1 MKGKM
6 KYEQFIVRH
15 KWWFIIVP
23 VVLTLLAAIPLVNTK
38 INSDL
43 EKYLP
48 KNDPAIKNNLK
59 IEELFGDPDP
69 VMIIF
74 KTDDVLNSKTLTRL
88 KKVSKAFHHSK
99 DFDEVISLFDMKDI
113 KGEDGAMI
121 VDPLVKR
128 IPQNKQQ
135 ENELRKKIMGNEFAY
150 KTLVSDDFRYTTLI
164 LKIKEGVSDEEVVAA
179 VDKVLKKYPG
189 IEKVYKT
196 GYPYLR
202 SQINSDISHDMLV
215 LMPIGLVLMIVFLFI
230 SFRETKAVLAP
241 LLVVAMSIVI
251 SMGFFPLM
259 GWKLSIITILAPIM
273 MIAIANNYGVHFV
286 ARYQE
291 LRAYYPKRS
300 INEITQNT
308 LAYLKKPIIIT
319 ALTTIAGILGLVT
332 HILRPARQLGVA
344 AALGILF
351 ALIFSL
357 TFIPAFI
364 SIHKEKKIKKQR
376 PIRGGR
382 AIQQVLNYFGK
393 ITTRRPVTVLVVSG
407 IILLIAGTGITFLH
421 ADSNSENF
429 LPAKHPFRQATAIV
443 NEKFGGTKNISVL
456 FTGDI
461 KNPALLQRLDHYE
474 SELKKMPEVGHVFSI
489 ATIIRQMSKALNNPG
504 NPLYDTIPPT
514 EAAVAQYLELYSMNG
529 NPEDFEDFVDF
540 DYKNAVLN
548 VQFRADS
555 KSAVDDV
562 IKKINQ
568 LTANDPA
575 RSIMGGYCLVDKE
588 ISESI
593 IRGQIYSLIFAI
605 VAIAILIIIIFRS
618 FIAGL
623 LGSLP
628 LVFTLITLF
637 GTMGWTGIKLDI
649 ATAMLSSIAIG
660 VGVDYT
666 IHFFWRYKYELRQG
680 KAYKDAIINTLST
693 TGRGITINALS
704 VIIGFAVLFISSFLT
719 IKYFAFL
726 IIFSVLI
733 CLLGALILIPAISL
747 LFRPLFLEIKKEKK
761 THKKLIKNE
770 KDKIPVNPSDVG
782 HVYLD

>member
-1 MKGKM
+1 M
-6 KYEQFIVRH
+6 KYEQFIIRH
-15 KWWFIIVP
+15 KWWFIIIP
-23 VVLTLLAAIPLVNTK
+23 VVLTLLAAIPLINTK

-48 KNDPAIKNNLK
+48 KNDPALKNNLK
-59 IEELFGDPDP
+59 IEELFGNPDP
-69 VMIIF
+69 VMLIF
-74 KTDDVLNSKTLTRL
+74 KTNDVLNYKTLKRL
-88 KKVSKAFHHSK
+88 KNISKAFHRSK
-99 DFDEVISLFDMKDI
+99 DFQEVISLFDIKNI

-121 VDPLVKR
+121 VNPLVKR
-128 IPQNKQQ
+128 IPQNKRQ
-135 ENELRKKIMGNEFAY
+135 EAALRKKIISDKFAY
-150 KTLVSDDFRYTTLI
+150 KTLVSDDFKYTALI
-164 LKIKEGVSDEEVVAA
+164 LKVKEGISDEEVVAA
-179 VDKVLKKYPG
+179 VNKVLKEYPG
-189 IEKVYKT
+189 TETVYKT

-202 SQINSDISHDMLV
+202 TRINSDISHDMLV

-241 LLVVAMSIVI
+241 LLVIAMAIVI

-259 GWKLSIITILAPIM
+259 GWQLSIITILAPVM

-291 LRAYYPKRS
+291 LRSYYPKWT
-300 INEITQNT
+300 IEKITQNT
-308 LAYLKKPIIIT
+308 LAYLKKPIVIT

-344 AALGILF
+344 AALGIMF

-357 TFIPAFI
+357 TFIPAFFAVQ
-364 SIHKEKKIKKQR
+364 KEKKIKKR
-376 PIRGGR
+376 IPIRGGK
-382 AIQQVLNYFGK
+382 AIHYALVFFGR
-393 ITTRRPVTVLVVSG
+393 ISTRRPVTVLVIFGIVLLIVGSG
-407 IILLIAGTGITFLH
+407 ISFLK
-421 ADSNSENF
+421 ASLNSENF
-429 LPAKHPFRQATAIV
+429 LPKNHPFRQATAIV

-461 KNPALLQRLDHYE
+461 KNPALLRRLDHYE
-474 SELKKMPEVGHVFSI
+474 TELKKMPQVGNVISI

-504 NPLYDTIPPT
+504 DPLYDTIPPT
-514 EAAVAQYLELYSMNG
+514 EAAVAQYLELYSMSS

-548 VQFRADS
+548 VQFRADT

-575 RSIMGGYCLVDKE
+575 RNIMGGYCLVDKE
-588 ISESI
+588 ISRSI

-605 VAIAILIIIIFRS
+605 IAITVLIVIIFRS

-637 GTMGWTGIKLDI
+637 GTMGWLGIKLDI

-666 IHFFWRYKYELRQG
+666 IHFFWRYRYDLQQG
-680 KAYKDAIINTLST
+680 KMHKEAIINTLTT

-747 LFRPLFLEIKKEKK
+747 LFRPKFLEMKKE
-761 THKKLIKNE
+761 KKLIKN
-770 KDKIPVNPSDVG
+770 N
-782 HVYLD
+782 